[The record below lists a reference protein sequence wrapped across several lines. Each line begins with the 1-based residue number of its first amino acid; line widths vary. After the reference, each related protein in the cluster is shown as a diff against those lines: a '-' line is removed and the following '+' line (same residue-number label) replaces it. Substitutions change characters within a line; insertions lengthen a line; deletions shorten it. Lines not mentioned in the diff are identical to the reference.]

1 MYFSKLTRD
10 VMREA
15 MREAQKRRHAVFS
28 VEHILFAITKTL
40 RGRVLI
46 EGCGASVG
54 VLREQLEGFF
64 RAHMEVLPEGAKPE
78 IVQTVNVNR
87 LFDQVITNM
96 TNAGRDSVNLGALF
110 VAMMQDEDSYAVYY
124 LRRQGVNF
132 LDVQRYVEHRYHED
146 ADQAEAFGGSSERRR
161 RMSRPEGG
169 EGPSAGGGSG
179 EKKQSAL
186 EQYTT
191 DLTALAKAGKLDP
204 LVGRERELERT
215 IEILC
220 RRSKNNPLFVGDP
233 GVGKTAM
240 ANGLALRIAAGAVP
254 GKFASATV
262 YSLDMGLVVAG
273 TRYRGDFEQRLK
285 QIVNELKEKKDT
297 ILFIDE
303 IHTIV
308 GAGAT
313 SGGALDAANIL
324 KPMLASGELRCMGST
339 TFEEYRNHF
348 EKDKALSRRFVP
360 VKIYEPTQDECL
372 QILLGLQ
379 ERYAD
384 YHQVSYPKNVLKTM
398 VALTSRHVRERLLP
412 DKAIDVMDETGA
424 AVYLRTRGKEKPE
437 PAAAAATT
445 AARAEDAGGR
455 HITFQDILN
464 SDMDGRT
471 TPTGVD
477 PADAAPADAGKPA
490 SAKKG
495 RGRKKDR
502 PDVTVADVERVV
514 ARMAGIPTRSVSGS
528 EKDRLARL
536 EDELKARVF
545 GQDEAIGLV
554 VRAILRSRA
563 GLGQP
568 GRPAGSFLFYGPTG
582 VGKTEVAKSLADVMG
597 VEFLRYDMSEYME
610 KHSVSRLIGAPP
622 GYVGFDQGG
631 LLTDAVRKAPYCVVL
646 LDEIEKAHPDIFNV
660 LLQVMDDA
668 TLTDNSGHKTDF
680 STAIH
685 IMTSDAGT
693 VEKGAASVGNGT
705 ATKPTDAARRALK
718 AVENLFTPEFRNR
731 LDALIPFHSLTTDMM
746 VHIVRKFLAQ
756 ILHSLA
762 DRRVELEVGEEA
774 LAWLAEK
781 GFDPAMGA
789 RPLRRLMRDE
799 VEDRIA
805 GALLFGSLQKG
816 GKARLVVGAEGLE
829 LEIDSPETVNA

>member
-10 VMREA
+10 VIREA
-15 MREAQKRRHAVFS
+15 MREAQNRRHAVFT
-28 VEHILFAITKTL
+28 VEHILYAITKTL

-64 RAHMEVLPEGAKPE
+64 RTNLETIPEGAKPE

-96 TNAGRDSVNLGALF
+96 TNAGRDTVNLGALF

-124 LRRQGVNF
+124 LRRQGVNA

-146 ADQAEAFGGSSERRR
+146 ADEAQAFTGASERRR
-161 RMSRPEGG
+161 QAQRSGAGKQGG
-169 EGPSAGGGSG
+169 EDAPDDQ
-179 EKKQSAL
+179 KQSAL

-191 DLTALAKAGKLDP
+191 DLTALARAGKLDP
-204 LVGRERELERT
+204 LVGRDRELERA

-240 ANGLALRIAAGAVP
+240 ANGLALRIAAGTVP
-254 GKFASATV
+254 GKFANATI
-262 YSLDMGLVVAG
+262 YSLDMGMVVAG

-285 QIVNELKEKKDT
+285 HIVKELQEKTDT

-379 ERYAD
+379 QRYAD
-384 YHQVSYPKNVLKTM
+384 YHHVNYPKNVLRTM
-398 VALTSRHVRERLLP
+398 VALTTRHVRERLLP

-424 AVYLRTRGKEKPE
+424 AVYLRTRGREKPE
-437 PAAAAATT
+437 PAAQP
-445 AARAEDAGGR
+445 AEDGSRR
-455 HITFQDILN
+455 HLTFQDILN
-464 SDMDGRT
+464 SSIDGEA
-471 TPTGVD
+471 TPTGVTSGEAA
-477 PADAAPADAGKPA
+477 ADDKPA
-490 SAKKG
+490 A
-495 RGRKKDR
+495 RKSRARRKDR
-502 PDVTVADVERVV
+502 PDVTIADVERVV

-536 EDELKARVF
+536 EDELKSRVF

-568 GRPAGSFLFYGPTG
+568 NRPAGSFLFYGPTG
-582 VGKTEVAKSLADVMG
+582 VGKTEVARSLADVMG

-668 TLTDNSGHKTDF
+668 TLTDNAGHKTDF
-680 STAIH
+680 SNAII
-685 IMTSDAGT
+685 IMTSNAGT
-693 VEKGAASVGNGT
+693 FEMSAASVGFGQ
-705 ATKPTDAARRALK
+705 ARKPNDAARRALK

-746 VHIVRKFLAQ
+746 IHIVRKFLAQ
-756 ILHSLA
+756 ILHNLA
-762 DRRVELEVGEEA
+762 DRRVELEVTDEV

-816 GKARLVVGAEGLE
+816 GRARLVVGKDGLE
-829 LEIDSPETVNA
+829 LEAPEAVNA